1 MFLINVANPWA
12 LLVSLFVIICLIY
25 IGKEA
30 KNAHVTAVPLVAFLV
45 LLVMHGI
52 QFLILPVA
60 YESMTPDL
68 LRCLLV
74 DFIMIF
80 VTYASYLWIDDIEA
94 KLKKKKVVSNSLD
107 WFWKNV

>member
-1 MFLINVANPWA
+1 MFLVNIAEPWT
-12 LLVSLFVIICLIY
+12 LLVVLFLTVCFIY

-30 KNAHVTAVPLVAFLV
+30 KNAYVTAVPLVAFLV

-94 KLKKKKVVSNSLD
+94 RAKNKKSLDNSLD
-107 WFWKNV
+107 WLWKKV